1 MEVKGR
7 KNMDRYLAIVGRLI
21 VALGLCLMLRPGDA
35 TAESAKPPSGD
46 PHVLVTRVDTA
57 ITPVVADHIAAGL
70 RKAASDGFDAY
81 VIELDTPGGLVTSMR
96 DIVEDIL
103 SSPVPVVVYVGPPG
117 ARAGSAGAI
126 ITFAAHVA
134 VMAPG
139 TAIGAATPVGL
150 DGVEASDKIVN
161 DAAAQA
167 EALAQLRGRNVQ
179 FAVDTVRKGRSAA
192 VDEAVKLGVVDAKAS
207 SLGGAMTA
215 ADGRTT
221 TIGSDKRATV
231 RTAGATVERYD
242 LGVFRR
248 ILQTLADPNI
258 AFLLL
263 TLGTLGLI
271 YELAA
276 PGVGVAGATGA
287 TALLLALFS
296 LSVLPVNVV
305 GLLLLAVAAGLFV
318 AELFAPGV
326 AGFAFG
332 GAVVLVL
339 AAIFLFDDT
348 QGVAVDLG
356 VVLPTALVV
365 AIAAVLAGR
374 VAARTR
380 GMPSTST
387 GADLLTDSL
396 VTVREANVTTGS
408 GFAEGAWWAL
418 RSIGPPLRTGGLARV
433 VSVEDLVLVVDPLA
447 PEEPPQHESSDH
459 GRDKT

>member
-1 MEVKGR
+1 MV
-7 KNMDRYLAIVGRLI
+7 RYLAIVGRLS
-21 VALGLCLMLRPGDA
+21 VVLGLFLLLCPAGA
-35 TAESAKPPSGD
+35 TAESGAQPAD
-46 PHVLVTRVDTA
+46 VPHVLVTRVDTA

-70 RKAASDGFDAY
+70 RQAAAEGSDAY
-81 VIELDTPGGLVTSMR
+81 VIELDTPGGLLTSMR
-96 DIVEDIL
+96 DIVEDVL
-103 SSPVPVVVYVGPPG
+103 ASPVPVIVYVSPPG

-150 DGVEASDKIVN
+150 EGTAVSDKVVN

-179 FAVDTVRKGRSAA
+179 FAADTVREGRSAA
-192 VDEAVKLGVVDAKAS
+192 VDEAVRLGAVDAKAS
-207 SLGGAMTA
+207 SLAGALATA
-215 ADGRTT
+215 NGRTT
-221 TIGSDKRATV
+221 TIGADKQVTV
-231 RTAGATVERYD
+231 RTADATVERYD
-242 LGVFRR
+242 LGLFRK
-248 ILQTLADPNI
+248 ILQALADPNI

-356 VVLPTALVV
+356 VVLPTAVV
-365 AIAAVLAGR
+365 MATAAVVAGR

-380 GMPSTST
+380 RMPSTST
-387 GADLLTDSL
+387 GADLFAGRS
-396 VTVREANVTTGS
+396 VTVREANGTTGS
-408 GFAEGAWWAL
+408 SFTEGAWWSL
-418 RSIGPPLRTGGLARV
+418 RSVGPPLRAGGLARV
-433 VSVEDLVLVVDPLA
+433 VAIEELVLVVDPLS
-447 PEEPPQHESSDH
+447 PEDPPQNESTDN
-459 GRDKT
+459 GRDET

>member
-1 MEVKGR
+1 MV
-7 KNMDRYLAIVGRLI
+7 RYLLIVGRLL
-21 VALGLCLMLRPGDA
+21 VVLGVLFMLRAGGA
-35 TAESAKPPSGD
+35 TAEAGVQPPGD

-57 ITPVVADHIAAGL
+57 ITPVVADHIGAGL
-70 RKAASDGFDAY
+70 RQAASEGSDAY

-103 SSPVPVVVYVGPPG
+103 ASPVPVVVYVSPPG

-139 TAIGAATPVGL
+139 TAIGASTPVGL
-150 DGVEASDKIVN
+150 DGAEVSDKIVN

-179 FAVDTVRKGRSAA
+179 FAVEAVREGRSAA
-192 VDEAVKLGVVDAKAS
+192 VDEAVRLGVVDAKAS
-207 SLGGAMTA
+207 TLDAALAA
-215 ADGRTT
+215 ADGRTVT
-221 TIGSDKRATV
+221 LASDRRVTV
-231 RTAGATVERYD
+231 KSADATVERYD
-242 LGVFRR
+242 LGLFRR
-248 ILQTLADPNI
+248 ILQALADPNI

-332 GAVVLVL
+332 GSAVLVL

-348 QGVAVDLG
+348 QGASVDLA
-356 VVLPTALVV
+356 VVLPTAVVV
-365 AIAAVLAGR
+365 ATAAIWAGR

-380 GMPSTST
+380 RMPSTST
-387 GADLLTDSL
+387 GADVFSGRL
-396 VTVREANVTTGS
+396 VTVRDADGTTGS
-408 GFAEGAWWAL
+408 TYIEGAWWSL
-418 RSIGPPLRTGGLARV
+418 RSVGPPLQIGGIARIV
-433 VSVEDLVLVVDPLA
+433 AVDELVLVVDPLSPDEV
-447 PEEPPQHESSDH
+447 PEHESSDH
-459 GRDKT
+459 ERDKT